1 MANHLRRARL
11 ARGWSQARLVHEIE
25 QYGRRRMVRIASTSS
40 LGVYVSEWENNRR
53 KISSSYAA
61 ILRSLLGT
69 TDEELFSDNA
79 PVGDDG
85 NGYARLVER
94 LDTSHS
100 VGQSMVHTLR
110 HQTEL
115 LRTMDRQLGAA
126 QFVDQMQSH
135 LSRLQENLSFTVLPS
150 ARQPLARAL
159 AEAASLAA
167 WQALDVG
174 AADRAWRHYEL
185 AKSAAREADDPLH
198 LAHAMGEQAYVL
210 ADAGRPELGA
220 QLVQEAQ
227 ACGGSRLSPRLS
239 SWLAA
244 AEAELWAL
252 SRRPDDCRH
261 SLDRAS
267 RHLSGLTGVR
277 DPNLPGI
284 FLDETH
290 LRRWRGHSLALLGDP
305 RSIDELSAALVAMDD
320 TFVRAAAGMRCDLA
334 QAHLVRGESEEARSH
349 LREAGSLVN
358 LTGSVRYR
366 RRIDRIKGLTDSASG
381 QR

>member
-1 MANHLRRARL
+1 MANHLRRARV

-25 QYGRRRMVRIASTSS
+25 QYSRQRLVTVASTNS
-40 LGVYVSEWENNRR
+40 LGVYVSDWENGRR

-61 ILRSLLGT
+61 ILRRLLGT
-69 TDEELFSDNA
+69 TDDELFSDVTIVN
-79 PVGDDG
+79 DDRG
-85 NGYARLVER
+85 GYAQLVEH
-94 LDTSHS
+94 LDASDA
-100 VGQSMVHTLR
+100 VDQSTLR
-110 HQTEL
+110 ALRRQTEL

-126 QFVDQMQSH
+126 QLVDQMQSH
-135 LSRLQENLSFTVLPS
+135 LVRLQENLSFAVLPS

-174 AADRAWRHYEL
+174 AADRAWRHYEM

-198 LAHAMGEQAYVL
+198 LAHATGEQAYVL

-227 ACGGSRLSPRLS
+227 RAGGKRLSPRLS
-239 SWLAA
+239 AWLAA

-252 SRRPDDCRH
+252 SQRSDECQR

-267 RHLSGLTGVR
+267 GLLSRLTGVR
-277 DPNLPGI
+277 DPDLPGI

-290 LRRWRGHSLALLGDP
+290 LRRWRGHSLALLGDH
-305 RSIDELSAALVAMDD
+305 RSIDELSTALTAMDD
-320 TFVRAAAGMRCDLA
+320 TFVRAAAGIRCDLA
-334 QAHLVRGESEEARSH
+334 QAHLVRGETREARFH
-349 LREAGSLVN
+349 LREASSLVN

-366 RRIDRIKGLTDSASG
+366 LRVDRIKGLSDAG
-381 QR
+381 KC